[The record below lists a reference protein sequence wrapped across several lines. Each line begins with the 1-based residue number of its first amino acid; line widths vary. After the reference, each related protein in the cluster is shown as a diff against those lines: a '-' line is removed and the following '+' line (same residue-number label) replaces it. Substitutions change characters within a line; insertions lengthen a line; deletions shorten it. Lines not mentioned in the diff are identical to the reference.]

1 MSSPLNFEL
10 TISDLLIPNYSGP
23 IKCALVLANFS
34 TTVSIPSRPINLV
47 NVKIDNQDKM
57 YLSVFTQSSEV
68 GCLEI
73 PYDSFASGHLE
84 SRYSL
89 YENSISSEK
98 ERGQTRST
106 GEVYIKI
113 DRLDDVCVRCEG
125 LEKLVRDIKGNLVDI
140 EDTLHNHPASVTG
153 LNPFSSI
160 SQAPHLSALSQF
172 SQSNPFMVSNASNA
186 SNAQG
191 LNVSTASANQNPS
204 IYATPSQAL
213 PASSAD
219 KKANS
224 LQKTKKNKNLRSTKP
239 TKPADKI
246 PADKIPADKTTADK
260 IPASPDLDLKKMLE
274 ESYKARKDLQASILE
289 TTEQLNGNLKDQRE
303 ALDHALADRASAVDK
318 LLDLNQKIAALE
330 GENDLLAGKLQ
341 DCESLISK
349 ISPKINYAEEMEGQL
364 ALISDEL
371 EKSMLDNKG
380 LDKKYQDSL
389 SSFANNSNSLNKRIQ
404 DLTSDKSELQSKL
417 EDLMRQNHLLKQ
429 ENDRLNNLVN
439 ELCGQIALLQA
450 DLDLAKARESREH
463 HLLKLL
469 KEEQEA
475 KLAYKK
481 ELDSL
486 QKKFSDLSQK
496 TSDQFS
502 KLSQEKSSALSE
514 LNNLKSQQEA
524 KDRENLVLKKDLEK
538 ANSEIVSLEQ
548 HLCVTEDLNSIIDQ
562 LSRQNQEHE
571 KINWRLTSHVEAL
584 KETIE
589 EQAEHITSQGERI
602 NDLELQKAEREEQL
616 MSLEN
621 IIDELR
627 KDREIY
633 KPIKDDP
640 IDIAL
645 SDYVNTR
652 PAGIRVQFDREDHG
666 IYNFGTKKIFVKLEQ
681 GRLLIRVGGGYMQ
694 VEDFVKLYSPVEL
707 ERFSIQKKEQAQKI
721 RQGYLGKYADSLV
734 GKAKPGEISPERA
747 AKILKDSMAA
757 GNYTPYYAVQMKS
770 PERVSVRSP
779 VTSERISRTS
789 SN

>member
-73 PYDSFASGHLE
+73 PFSSFASGHLE
-84 SRYSL
+84 SKYNL
-89 YENSISSEK
+89 YENSISPEK
-98 ERGQTRST
+98 ERGQLRPT

-113 DRLDDVCVRCEG
+113 VRLDDVCVRCEG

-140 EDTLHNHPASVTG
+140 EETSHNHPASATG
-153 LNPFSSI
+153 LSPLSSVSQLVQSI
-160 SQAPHLSALSQF
+160 QAPHLSGLSQN
-172 SQSNPFMVSNASNA
+172 SQSNPFMISNSSNV

-204 IYATPSQAL
+204 IYATPNQTMPVSG
-213 PASSAD
+213 AD

-224 LQKTKKNKNLRSTKP
+224 LQKTTKNKNLRSTKP
-239 TKPADKI
+239 NKPAEKV
-246 PADKIPADKTTADK
+246 
-260 IPASPDLDLKKMLE
+260 PASPDLDLKKMLE

-303 ALDHALADRASAVDK
+303 ALDHALAERASAVDK
-318 LLDLNQKIAALE
+318 LLSLNEKISALE
-330 GENDLLAGKLQ
+330 GENDLLANKLQ
-341 DCESLISK
+341 DCENLISK
-349 ISPKINYAEEMEGQL
+349 ISPKINYAEKMEEQL

-371 EKSMLDNKG
+371 EKSMQDNKG
-380 LDKKYQDSL
+380 LDKKYQDTL

-404 DLTSDKSELQSKL
+404 DLTSDKSELQSKI
-417 EDLMRQNHLLKQ
+417 EDLVRQNHLLKQ

-439 ELCGQIALLQA
+439 ELCGQIALLQG
-450 DLDLAKARESREH
+450 DLDLAKARESREG

-475 KLAYKK
+475 KLLYKK
-481 ELDSL
+481 ELDAL
-486 QKKFSDLSQK
+486 HKKISELSQK
-496 TSDQFS
+496 SSEQVS

-514 LNNLKSQQEA
+514 LNHFKSQQEA
-524 KDRENLVLKKDLEK
+524 KDRENQVLKKDLEK

-548 HLCVTEDLNSIIDQ
+548 HLCVTEDMNSIIDQ
-562 LSRQNQEHE
+562 LTKQTQEHE
-571 KINWRLTSHVEAL
+571 KMNSRLTSHIEAL

-589 EQAEHITSQGERI
+589 EQAEHISSQGERI

-652 PAGIRVQFDREDHG
+652 PAGLRVQFDREDHG

-721 RQGYLGKYADSLV
+721 RQSYLGKYADSLV

-747 AKILKDSMAA
+747 AKMLKDSMAA
-757 GNYTPYYAVQMKS
+757 GNYTAYYAVQMKS

>member
-47 NVKIDNQDKM
+47 NVKIDIQDKL

-73 PYDSFASGHLE
+73 PYSSFASGHLE
-84 SRYSL
+84 SKYKLS
-89 YENSISSEK
+89 ENSISPEK
-98 ERGQTRST
+98 ERGGSRPT
-106 GEVYIKI
+106 GEVSIKLI
-113 DRLDDVCVRCEG
+113 RLDDVCVRCEG
-125 LEKLVRDIKGNLVDI
+125 LEKLVRDIKGNLIDI
-140 EDTLHNHPASVTG
+140 DETSHNHPARVSGLSPLSSVSQG
-153 LNPFSSI
+153 VQL
-160 SQAPHLSALSQF
+160 SQAANLPSLPQN
-172 SQSNPFMVSNASNA
+172 SQSNLALLSNASNA

-191 LNVSTASANQNPS
+191 LNVSAVSANQNPS
-204 IYATPSQAL
+204 IYATPNQTL
-213 PASSAD
+213 PVPSSD

-224 LQKTKKNKNLRSTKP
+224 LQKTKKNKNLRSGKP
-239 TKPADKI
+239 NKPAEKV
-246 PADKIPADKTTADK
+246 A
-260 IPASPDLDLKKMLE
+260 ASPDLDLKKLLE

-289 TTEQLNGNLKDQRE
+289 TTDQLNCNLKEQRE
-303 ALDHALADRASAVDK
+303 ALDHALAERASAVDK
-318 LLDLNQKIAALE
+318 LLQLNEKISALE
-330 GENDLLAGKLQ
+330 GQNDLLTNKLQ
-341 DCESLISK
+341 DCESLISQIK
-349 ISPKINYAEEMEGQL
+349 PKVNYAETMEEQL
-364 ALISDEL
+364 ALISQEL
-371 EKSMLDNKG
+371 EKSLQENKG
-380 LDKKYQDSL
+380 LDKKFQESL
-389 SSFANNSNSLNKRIQ
+389 SSFANNNNSLNKRIQ
-404 DLTSDKSELQSKL
+404 DLTSDKSQLLGKI
-417 EDLMRQNHLLKQ
+417 EDLVKQNHLLKQ

-439 ELCGQIALLQA
+439 ELCGQLALLQA
-450 DLDLAKARESREH
+450 DLDLAKARESREQ

-475 KLAYKK
+475 KIAYKK
-481 ELDSL
+481 DLDAL
-486 QKKFSDLSQK
+486 QKQFSDLSQK
-496 TSDQFS
+496 SSEQLA
-502 KLSQEKSSALSE
+502 KLSQEKSSALSQV
-514 LNNLKSQQEA
+514 NDLKQQQEG
-524 KDRENLVLKKDLEK
+524 KERENLVLKKDLEK

-562 LSRQNQEHE
+562 LTKQNQEHE
-571 KINWRLTSHVEAL
+571 KTNLKLSSHLEAL

-589 EQAEHITSQGERI
+589 EQADHITSQGERI
-602 NDLELQKAEREEQL
+602 NELELQKAEREEQL

-652 PAGIRVQFDREDHG
+652 PAGVKVQFDREDHG

-681 GRLLIRVGGGYMQ
+681 GKLLIRVGGGYMQ

-707 ERFSIQKKEQAQKI
+707 ERFSNQKKEQAQKI
-721 RQGYLGKYADSLV
+721 RQGYLGKYANSLV
-734 GKAKPGEISPERA
+734 EKAKPGEISPERA

-770 PERVSVRSP
+770 PERGSVRSP
-779 VTSERISRTS
+779 VNSERMSRTS
-789 SN
+789 SINNLV

>member
-47 NVKIDNQDKM
+47 NVKIDAQDKL

-73 PYDSFASGHLE
+73 PYTSFASGYLE
-84 SRYSL
+84 SKYKLS
-89 YENSISSEK
+89 ENSISPEK
-98 ERGQTRST
+98 ERGQARPSC
-106 GEVYIKI
+106 EAYIKI
-113 DRLDDVCVRCEG
+113 IRLDDVCVRCEG
-125 LEKLVRDIKGNLVDI
+125 LEKLVRDIKGNLIDI
-140 EDTLHNHPASVTG
+140 DESLHNHPARVSG
-153 LNPFSSI
+153 LNPLSSVSQGGQV
-160 SQAPHLSALSQF
+160 SQAPNLSSFAQN
-172 SQSNPFMVSNASNA
+172 SQSNPLLVSTASNV

-191 LNVSTASANQNPS
+191 LNVSTVSANQNPS
-204 IYATPSQAL
+204 IYATPNQTL
-213 PASSAD
+213 PVPSTD

-224 LQKTKKNKNLRSTKP
+224 LQKTKKNKNLRSGKP
-239 TKPADKI
+239 SKPADKV
-246 PADKIPADKTTADK
+246 PAG
-260 IPASPDLDLKKMLE
+260 PDLDLKKLLE

-289 TTEQLNGNLKDQRE
+289 TTDQLNCNLKEQRE
-303 ALDHALADRASAVDK
+303 ALDHALAERASAVDK
-318 LLDLNQKIAALE
+318 LMDLNEKISALE
-330 GENDLLAGKLQ
+330 GENDLLSNKLR

-349 ISPKINYAEEMEGQL
+349 ISPKVNYAETMEEQL
-364 ALISDEL
+364 ALISREL
-371 EKSMLDNKG
+371 EKSLQENKE
-380 LDKKYQDSL
+380 LDKKFQESL
-389 SSFANNSNSLNKRIQ
+389 SSFANNNNSLNKRIQ
-404 DLTSDKSELQSKL
+404 DLTNDKSELLGKI
-417 EDLMRQNHLLKQ
+417 EDLVRQNHLLKQ

-439 ELCGQIALLQA
+439 ELCGQLALLQG
-450 DLDLAKARESREH
+450 DLELAKARESREQ

-475 KLAYKK
+475 KIAYKK
-481 ELDSL
+481 DLDAL
-486 QKKFSDLSQK
+486 QKQFSDLSQK
-496 TSDQFS
+496 TSDQLS
-502 KLSQEKSSALSE
+502 KLAQEKSSALSQ
-514 LNNLKSQQEA
+514 LNDSKHQQEV
-524 KDRENLVLKKDLEK
+524 KERENLVLKKDLEK
-538 ANSEIVSLEQ
+538 ANSEIISLEQ

-562 LSRQNQEHE
+562 LTKQNQEHE
-571 KINWRLTSHVEAL
+571 KTNLKLSSHIDAL
-584 KETIE
+584 RDTIE
-589 EQAEHITSQGERI
+589 EQADHITSQGERI

-616 MSLEN
+616 LSLEN

-652 PAGIRVQFDREDHG
+652 PAGVKVQFDREDHG

-681 GRLLIRVGGGYMQ
+681 GKLLIRVGGGYMQ

-707 ERFSIQKKEQAQKI
+707 ERFSNQKKEQAQKI
-721 RQGYLGKYADSLV
+721 RQGYLGKYANSLV
-734 GKAKPGEISPERA
+734 EKARPGEISPERA

-770 PERVSVRSP
+770 PERGSVRSP
-779 VTSERISRTS
+779 VNSERMSRTS
-789 SN
+789 SINNLV